1 MPPLGLHMTVAR
13 DLARELKQPA
23 IEAERGAYYL
33 GATTP
38 DIRIITRWDRARTH
52 FFDLNEFEEQ
62 SGVHR
67 LFEQEP
73 ALRDAASLNAA
84 TAAFV
89 AGYISHLVMDERYI
103 CEIYRPVFGA
113 GSKLRGDV
121 RANIMDR
128 VLQFELDRRD
138 REDEEKV
145 DEIKTALAESAV
157 EVSVGF
163 IARDQLLEWRKI
175 SVDVLSHPPTWDR
188 FHRLAGR
195 YLAAAGI
202 EGDEQMQQ
210 FMDDVPALL
219 ETTIECVGT
228 ERIREYLSSASAE
241 ARRKM
246 KEYLS

>member
-62 SGVHR
+62 NGVHR

-73 ALRDAASLNAA
+73 ALLDVTSLNPA

-103 CEIYRPVFGA
+103 CEIYRPVFGERSEL
-113 GSKLRGDV
+113 GGDV
-121 RANIMDR
+121 KANIMDR

-138 REDEEKV
+138 REDREKV

-163 IARDQLLEWRKI
+163 IARDKLLEWR
-175 SVDVLSHPPTWDR
+175 DVSIQFLSHPPTWDR

-202 EGDEQMQQ
+202 EGDERMQQ

-219 ETTIECVGT
+219 DTTIECVGAD
-228 ERIREYLSSASAE
+228 RIRDYLSGAGAE
-241 ARRKM
+241 ARRRM

>member
-13 DLARELKQPA
+13 DLARELGEPA

-73 ALRDAASLNAA
+73 TLRDASALNPA

-113 GSKLRGDV
+113 DGELGGDV

-138 REDEEKV
+138 REDAAKV
-145 DEIKTALAESAV
+145 NEIKTALAESAV
-157 EVSVGF
+157 EVSVDF
-163 IARDQLLEWRKI
+163 IAHDTLLEWRRV
-175 SVDVLSHPPTWDR
+175 SVEVLSHPPTWDR

-195 YLAAAGI
+195 YLSAAGI
-202 EGDEQMQQ
+202 EGDENVAR

-219 ETTIECVGT
+219 QTTMERVGT
-228 ERIREYLSSASAE
+228 ERIRDYLSGATAD